1 MVTWSTVAAL
11 TPFLFSGLSLTS
23 CWAQDRPGTR
33 GFARSIVEMLHV
45 CDVWLLSGA
54 EGAVRP
60 VPGRADQTDHHHLHG
75 AGAPAAQASD
85 WGLLSV
91 MICLNTRLRDE
102 SRMTLHAYMV
112 RVVNILQLY
121 VLQIFVF

>member
-1 MVTWSTVAAL
+1 MFV
-11 TPFLFSGLSLTS
+11 
-23 CWAQDRPGTR
+23 
-33 GFARSIVEMLHV
+33 M
-45 CDVWLLSGA
+45 LSGA

-75 AGAPAAQASD
+75 AGAAAAQASD
-85 WGLLSV
+85 WSLQSGIIS
-91 MICLNTRLRDE
+91 LNTRLRDE
-102 SRMTLHAYMV
+102 SRMTLHAYTV